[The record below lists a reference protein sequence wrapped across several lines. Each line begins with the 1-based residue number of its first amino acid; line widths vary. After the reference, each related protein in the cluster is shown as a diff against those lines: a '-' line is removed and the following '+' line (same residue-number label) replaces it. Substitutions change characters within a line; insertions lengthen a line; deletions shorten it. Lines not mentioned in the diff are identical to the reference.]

1 MRREE
6 GVPGALAAAG
16 GVVRVVVGLLDLE
29 VEGVFLLDLFFFFF
43 FLGAGLRRREG
54 GFVFMNVFS
63 SLHFFWGEGG
73 GRLKMGKLDNPFF
86 SSG

>member
-43 FLGAGLRRREG
+43 LGGLAFVEGKGVLFL
-54 GFVFMNVFS
+54 
-63 SLHFFWGEGG
+63 
-73 GRLKMGKLDNPFF
+73 
-86 SSG
+86 